1 MASAPVRVGGPE
13 YYGLRADSDIGGEVY
28 ERRLLERLPGH
39 GVSVVVGLPADHRAA
54 GLPSG
59 VEVDLLA
66 HRENLHWVRAP
77 AVFVPYVTRLL
88 RRRRVDVLRGHS
100 VRYCGPSLLLARS
113 ALRSSVPVVLHH
125 HHFFPRWRALEARIL
140 RRADAVITV
149 SEHSRQELVEAGVAA
164 DRVHVVLDGVERP
177 PVGRRDPGFWPG
189 PGLRLLSLGR
199 LEARKRPALAIETL
213 AELRCRGVA
222 ASLVVAG
229 DGPQRQELAR
239 LAAAAGIEDL
249 VRFAGRVGEERKW
262 QLYDSA
268 EVLLFGSTLEG
279 FGLVVAEAQS
289 RGLPVVAAAGTATS
303 EAMAAGRSGLL
314 VSPDAPAFAAAVSE
328 LADAV
333 RREAMA
339 RAAAEF
345 AKRFDWDEC
354 AAGVAEVYRR
364 LPSAPAIRAGVR

>member
-1 MASAPVRVGGPE
+1 MASDPVRVGGPE

-28 ERRLLERLPGH
+28 ERRLIERLPSH
-39 GVSVVVGLPADHRAA
+39 GVSVVVGLPRTHDAA
-54 GLPSG
+54 ELPSG
-59 VEVDLLA
+59 VEVEVLAHDDRLHWLLA
-66 HRENLHWVRAP
+66 PR
-77 AVFVPYVTRLL
+77 VFVPYVARLL

-100 VRYCGPSLLLARS
+100 VRYCGPSLLLARA
-113 ALRSSVPVVLHH
+113 ALRATVPVVLHH
-125 HHFFPRWRALEARIL
+125 HHFSPRWRALEARIL

-149 SEHSRQELVEAGVAA
+149 SEHSRQELVEAGVAP
-164 DRVHVVLDGVERP
+164 DRVHVVLNGVERP
-177 PVGRRDPGFWPG
+177 PVGRRDPDLWPG
-189 PGLRLLSLGR
+189 SGLRLLSLSR

-213 AELRCRGVA
+213 VELRRRGVA
-222 ASLVVAG
+222 ATLVVAG
-229 DGPQRQELAR
+229 DGPQRDELAG
-239 LAAAAGIEDL
+239 LAAAAGIEGS
-249 VRFAGRVGEERKW
+249 VRFAGRVEEQRKW

-314 VSPDAPAFAAAVSE
+314 VSPHAAVFADAVSE
-328 LADAV
+328 LADPV

-345 AKRFDWDEC
+345 ARRFDWDEC
-354 AAGVAEVYRR
+354 AAGVAEVYRHV
-364 LPSAPAIRAGVR
+364 LSAPGTGPGNR